1 MFKKNKKKLKKNDF
15 IQDAS
20 LENKEKKVDFEL
32 KKIQLT
38 EKKEFVKN
46 WEKRRLIDLE
56 EKTKI
61 EKINSLRWLLESI
74 TVDEENTIIVSEPKL
89 KSVFS
94 EEEHYKIKEKI
105 FKIIESL

>member
-38 EKKEFVKN
+38 EKKRVC
-46 WEKRRLIDLE
+46 
-56 EKTKI
+56 
-61 EKINSLRWLLESI
+61 
-74 TVDEENTIIVSEPKL
+74 
-89 KSVFS
+89 
-94 EEEHYKIKEKI
+94 
-105 FKIIESL
+105 

>member
-94 EEEHYKIKEKI
+94 EGEHYKIKEKI